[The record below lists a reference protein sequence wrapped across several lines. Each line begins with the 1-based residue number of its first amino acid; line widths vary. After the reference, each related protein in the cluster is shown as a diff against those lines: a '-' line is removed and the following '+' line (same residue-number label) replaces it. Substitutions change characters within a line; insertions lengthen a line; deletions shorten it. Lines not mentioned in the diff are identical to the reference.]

1 MSDYTKYLS
10 NLKTTLLAYNQMD
23 DTYISMMKSSMELSS
38 LYADMMIRA
47 MPHKGKDSYKEML
60 TMIDRAKRASEL
72 YDVMMARN
80 EGANR
85 SFMELYSKFDAV
97 VQYVDRI
104 EREFKE
110 YKESAE
116 RIL

>member
-10 NLKTTLLAYNQMD
+10 NLKNTLLAYNQMD

-60 TMIDRAKRASEL
+60 TMIDRAKRASEI
-72 YDVMMARN
+72 YDVMMARY
-80 EGANR
+80 EGANK

-104 EREFKE
+104 EKEFKE

-116 RIL
+116 RM